1 MFHYCT
7 TEGNKNAFVILL
19 SVIVGRHV
27 WYTNNAQERVLSKFV
42 SEITTVENVFC
53 EDKSEYRESRQRKKY
68 SFILELQPYIF
79 FCVVFQKEQN
89 PLNFTIC
96 SQKKL
101 FEWSMYEK
109 LHSPCSRLQLEGTR
123 EFCKLI
129 QLNL

>member
-42 SEITTVENVFC
+42 REITTVENVFC
-53 EDKSEYRESRQRKKY
+53 EDKSIYNQGRQRKK

-79 FCVVFQKEQN
+79 FCVVFQKEHN

-109 LHSPCSRLQLEGTR
+109 LHSPCSRLQLEGTS

-129 QLNL
+129 